1 MTGIPILISQKY
13 GLFTLS
19 SLFTKI
25 CVNDSKVHFTILM
38 KRNLGELKKT
48 IIPRIIPRI
57 NILLKWTKMNSNDPI
72 LRDYILKSHLERVK
86 LMKNTRT
93 PILYVDIVT
102 LQERSTGRRGGRS
115 LEYSDFWF
123 LIGIS
128 LRFLTRDL
136 PLGPPLT
143 PILDCT
149 FIIILGQPKRL
160 DPLDP
165 IPLGAITELHTERL
179 TISMTTGYLTR

>member
-115 LEYSDFWF
+115 LEYSDF
-123 LIGIS
+123 
-128 LRFLTRDL
+128 
-136 PLGPPLT
+136 
-143 PILDCT
+143 
-149 FIIILGQPKRL
+149 
-160 DPLDP
+160 
-165 IPLGAITELHTERL
+165 
-179 TISMTTGYLTR
+179 